1 MGSIWS
7 FWTPQWT
14 QLLRTIVKAAAG
26 TAGVPACRVDI
37 EARSRHRLTSL
48 AGTPAVQHEQL
59 LWLHADTV
67 LKFAGTQTLD
77 FFRSSIRVEAAAK
90 PRFEIATKIIDRSA
104 SRQEE
109 MTDNTQQQDLFLRCL
124 LEANVDGIIA
134 FDPEFRYTLWNR
146 AMERWSGVKREDVL
160 GKCAFELFSCLKETG
175 EEEYYQAALSGKTVV
190 AESRPYDIPET
201 GRAGFFD
208 GYYSPRHDENGVV
221 IGGVAIIRDVTD
233 RKRAEAT
240 AIEAHRLAFHVENTP
255 LAVIEWDSEFRVLR
269 WSPAAE
275 RLFGW
280 TAAEVLGRRFSE
292 WNFVVADD
300 VDAVNA
306 VGNRQNEGKEHHG
319 ISRNRNYTK
328 MGSVVNCE
336 WYNSALYDKAG
347 KLISVLSLVLDVT
360 IATRIEE
367 ALRKSETQYRLLF
380 EKNPH
385 AMWVYD
391 IETLRFLAVN
401 NAAIEHYGYSR
412 AEFLSM
418 TIKDIRPPEDVQLLD
433 EFLANAKPAFNRAG
447 EWRHQKKDGTII
459 NVEITSNRLDFEGKR
474 AVFVLANDVTE
485 RVRAEKALRESEDRY
500 RDLVDN
506 SHELICTH
514 DLDGRVISVNPW
526 AARMLGYPES
536 ALVGMDIRDGL
547 LPEYRDQ
554 FEAYLEEVKTKGS
567 AKGVMKVRTSSGEL
581 RLWEYYNTLR
591 TQGVET
597 PIVRGMAHDATERR
611 KAMDRE
617 KDARLEAEAANRV
630 KDEFLSTLSHELR
643 TPLTAIMGWSNLL
656 LNGEVEPEKL
666 QQAVETIARNANSQC
681 QLIDDL
687 LEVSRI
693 ITGKLRLDFAACELH
708 PVIEAASESVRPTAE
723 AKGVQL
729 QLSLDPE
736 VGSVFG
742 DSERLQQIVW
752 NLLSNAVKF
761 TRGGGFVKVSLQRV
775 NTHVELSVADS
786 GIGIHPDFL
795 PHVFD
800 RFRQADGST
809 TRVHGGLGL
818 GLAIV
823 RHLVELHG
831 GVATASSAGHGLGS
845 TFTVTLPLMVDPQLV
860 SKPEA
865 VASVPSSSLDGLKV
879 LIVDD
884 ELDARELIVVMLGH
898 CGANMKAASSSMEAM
913 EIIKGWRPD
922 VLIADIGMPVED
934 GYGLIKRLRAL
945 PEDRGGDIPA
955 LALTAYARTE
965 DRTRAL
971 SAGFQA
977 HISKPVDRANL
988 VAVVAR
994 LAARVVT

>member
-1 MGSIWS
+1 
-7 FWTPQWT
+7 
-14 QLLRTIVKAAAG
+14 
-26 TAGVPACRVDI
+26 
-37 EARSRHRLTSL
+37 
-48 AGTPAVQHEQL
+48 
-59 LWLHADTV
+59 
-67 LKFAGTQTLD
+67 
-77 FFRSSIRVEAAAK
+77 
-90 PRFEIATKIIDRSA
+90 
-104 SRQEE
+104 
-109 MTDNTQQQDLFLRCL
+109 MTDNTQEQDVFLKCL

-134 FDPEFRYTLWNR
+134 FDPEYRYTLWNR

-160 GKCAFELFSCLKETG
+160 GKGAFELFPCLTETG
-175 EEEYYQAALSGKTVV
+175 EEKYYQAAVSGRTVV
-190 AESRPYDIPET
+190 AETRPYNIPET
-201 GRAGFFD
+201 GRSGFFD

-240 AIEAHRLAFHVENTP
+240 AVEAGRLAFHVENTP
-255 LAVIEWDSEFRVLR
+255 LAVIEWDADFRVLR

-280 TAAEVLGRRFSE
+280 TAHEVLGKRFSE

-300 VDAVNA
+300 VEAVNE
-306 VGNRQNEGKEHHG
+306 VGNRQNEGQEHHG

-328 MGSVVNCE
+328 VGSVVNCE

-391 IETLRFLAVN
+391 LETHRFLAVN

-412 AEFLSM
+412 AEFLAMSL
-418 TIKDIRPPEDVQLLD
+418 KDIRPAEDVHLLD
-433 EFLANAKPAFNRAG
+433 QFLATANPEFNRAG

-485 RVRAEKALRESEDRY
+485 RGRAEKALRESEDRY

-514 DLDGRVISVNPW
+514 DLAGRVISVNPW
-526 AARMLGYPES
+526 AARMLGTSES

-567 AKGVMKVRTSSGEL
+567 AKGVMKVRTSAGEI

-617 KDARLEAEAANRV
+617 KEARLEAEAANRV

-656 LNGEVEPEKL
+656 LHGEVEPSKL

-693 ITGKLRLDFAACELH
+693 ITGKLRLDFAACELQ
-708 PVIEAASESVRPTAE
+708 PVIEAALESVRPTAE

-729 QLSLDPE
+729 QLSLDQG
-736 VGSVFG
+736 VGAVFG

-761 TRGGGFVKVSLQRV
+761 TPAGGFVKVSLQRV
-775 NTHVELSVADS
+775 SSHVELSVADS
-786 GIGIHPDFL
+786 GMGIHPDFL

-809 TRVHGGLGL
+809 TRMHGGLGL

-831 GVATASSAGHGLGS
+831 GVASASSGGQGSGS

-860 SKPEA
+860 SKPEPA
-865 VASVPSSSLDGLKV
+865 VSISSSIPSTSLEGLKV

-884 ELDARELIVVMLGH
+884 EADARELIVVMLSL
-898 CGANMKAASSSMEAM
+898 CGANMKAAASSMEAM
-913 EIIKGWRPD
+913 EIIENWRPQ
-922 VLIADIGMPVED
+922 VVIADIGMPVED

-945 PEDRGGDIPA
+945 PKDRGGDIPA

-965 DRTRAL
+965 DRARAL
-971 SAGFQA
+971 SAGYQV
-977 HISKPVDRANL
+977 HLSKPVDRDKL
-988 VAVVAR
+988 VEVVAK
-994 LAARVVT
+994 LAERVVT